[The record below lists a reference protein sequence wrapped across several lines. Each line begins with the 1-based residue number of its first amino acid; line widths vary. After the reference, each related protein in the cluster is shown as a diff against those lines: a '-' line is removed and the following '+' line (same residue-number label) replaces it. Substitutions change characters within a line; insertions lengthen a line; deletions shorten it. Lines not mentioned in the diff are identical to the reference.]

1 MIDIGGRINF
11 ASQVNGELSIISERI
26 TTLNLK
32 L

>member
-1 MIDIGGRINF
+1 MIDIGDRINF
-11 ASQVNGELSIISERI
+11 ASQVNGELLIISEWI